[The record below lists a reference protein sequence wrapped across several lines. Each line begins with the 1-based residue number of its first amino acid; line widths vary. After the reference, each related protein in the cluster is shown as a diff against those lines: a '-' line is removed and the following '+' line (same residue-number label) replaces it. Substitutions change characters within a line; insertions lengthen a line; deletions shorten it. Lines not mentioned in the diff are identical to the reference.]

1 MKLIWTIVP
10 LLLAACSAT
19 AVPSPPTLPAGPS
32 ALPAASVPAPVF
44 EPATPAETAE
54 AALANRSF
62 GVDLYRQLGA
72 KPGNLFISPISLA
85 GAFGPVAAGAQGE
98 TRQAIGQVLHFP
110 ATDDA
115 LHPRL
120 GGLLRGLE
128 SDSAG
133 ARVSLANA
141 LWLMKGYAVKPA
153 FVAIARDSYGAEV
166 ETLDFSN
173 GAAAAG
179 RINGWVERETNNRIK
194 NLIAPASLDEMTR
207 VVVTNAVHFLGD
219 WSQPFNSS
227 RTRPEPFFLAGGGT
241 RNVPMMSSNR
251 AARLAVAGPVQLL
264 ELPYK
269 GERLAMAVILPSER
283 GGLAA
288 VEASLTDERL
298 REWLQQLDSADWRE
312 VLVQIPKLQIEGSY
326 QLNEPLKAMGIGIA
340 FDRTRANFRGIA
352 ENEQLFISQVLH
364 KTFLRV
370 DESGTEAGA
379 ATAVEIQAERS
390 GEPLTFR
397 ADHPFLILIRD
408 KQTGAVLFLGRI
420 AAP

>member
-1 MKLIWTIVP
+1 M
-10 LLLAACSAT
+10 
-19 AVPSPPTLPAGPS
+19 
-32 ALPAASVPAPVF
+32 
-44 EPATPAETAE
+44 
-54 AALANRSF
+54 ALANRAF
-62 GVDLYRQLGA
+62 GVDLYRQLAA

-110 ATDDA
+110 ASDAA

-120 GGLLRGLE
+120 GALLLGLE

-133 ARVSLANA
+133 ARVSIANA

-153 FVAIARDSYGAEV
+153 FVAVASNHYGAEV
-166 ETLDFSN
+166 ESLDFNN

-179 RINGWVERETNNRIK
+179 RINAWVERETNNRIR
-194 NLIAPASLDEMTR
+194 NLIAPDSLDEMTR

-227 RTRPEPFFLAGGGT
+227 RTRREPFYLASGGT
-241 RNVPMMSSNR
+241 RDVPMMSSNR
-251 AARLAVAGPVQLL
+251 PTRHAVAGPVQLL

-269 GERLAMAVILPSER
+269 GERLAMALILPTER
-283 GGLAA
+283 GGLAR

-298 REWLQQLDSADWRE
+298 GEWLQQLDSADRRE
-312 VLVQIPKLQIEGSY
+312 VLVQIPKLQIESSY
-326 QLNEPLKAMGIGIA
+326 QLNEPLMAMGMGIA
-340 FDRTRANFRGIA
+340 FDRNRANFRGIA
-352 ENEQLFISQVLH
+352 ENEQLFISQVVH

-370 DESGTEAGA
+370 NEKGTEAGA
-379 ATAVEIQAERS
+379 ATAVEIQAES
-390 GEPLTFR
+390 SAEPPTFR

-408 KQTGAVLFLGRI
+408 KQSGAVLFLGRI